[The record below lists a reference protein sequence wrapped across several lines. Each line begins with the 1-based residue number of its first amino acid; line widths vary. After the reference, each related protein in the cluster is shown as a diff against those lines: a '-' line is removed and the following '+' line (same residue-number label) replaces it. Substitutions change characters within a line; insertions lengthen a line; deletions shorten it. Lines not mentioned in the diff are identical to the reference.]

1 MTSTSQSPDAR
12 ALAALAALA
21 ADALVKRGGG
31 DAWSAL
37 KTDVRAAVTRD
48 PLDAAL
54 ATALGGAWLFW
65 LAERDTNPK
74 VTSFWDA
81 LVFVTTCMSVGYAD
95 VFARTDSGKA
105 IAAFVMTI
113 GPTLTSKLLE
123 APAAE
128 TQAAAREEAEV
139 QRAILARLDAIHAAL
154 SRPTAA
160 S

>member
-1 MTSTSQSPDAR
+1 MSSTSHSSDAR

-31 DAWSAL
+31 DAWGAL
-37 KTDVRAAVTRD
+37 KSDLRAAVTRD

-54 ATALGGAWLFW
+54 ATALGGAYLFW

-74 VTSFWDA
+74 ITSFWDA

-95 VFARTDSGKA
+95 MFARTDSGKA
-105 IAAFVMTI
+105 IASFVMTI

-123 APAAE
+123 APSAE
-128 TQAAAREEAEV
+128 AQAEARAEAEV
-139 QRAILARLDAIHAAL
+139 QRAILAKLDAIHAAL
-154 SRPTAA
+154 SRPAA
-160 S
+160 VP

>member
-1 MTSTSQSPDAR
+1 MTDRTQTPDAR

-21 ADALVKRGGG
+21 ADALSRRAGP
-31 DAWSAL
+31 DAWSSL
-37 KTDVRAAVTRD
+37 KGGVRDAVTRD

-65 LAERDTNPK
+65 LAERDANPK

-95 VFARTDSGKA
+95 IFARTDSGKA

-113 GPTLTSKLLE
+113 GPTLTSKLLDAPSAE
-123 APAAE
+123 AE
-128 TQAAAREEAEV
+128 AAARADAEV

-154 SRPTAA
+154 ARPAEA
-160 S
+160 

>member
-1 MTSTSQSPDAR
+1 MTDRTQPSDAR

-21 ADALVKRGGG
+21 ADTLSRRAGP
-31 DAWSAL
+31 ATWSAL
-37 KTDVRAAVTRD
+37 KADARAAIARD

-65 LAERDTNPK
+65 LAERDVNPK

-81 LVFVTTCMSVGYAD
+81 LVFVTTCMSVGYSD
-95 VFARTDSGKA
+95 IFARSDSGKA
-105 IAAFVMTI
+105 IAAFVMTV
-113 GPTLTSKLLE
+113 GPTLTAKLLE
-123 APAAE
+123 APEAEKAAE
-128 TQAAAREEAEV
+128 ARASAEV

-160 S
+160 